1 MKSTPPKIYN
11 YSGVTGEFTG
21 ESFADPDPMDLGNW
35 LIPANACLD
44 KPSPAS
50 KGHCVRRVES
60 GWESVEDNRGAI
72 YSTET
77 GDPSML
83 EDIGPVPAGFTSK
96 APPSKNHT
104 WNGSSWRLSKELEI
118 AIQKKDAAGKR
129 ADLQLQASVRIAP
142 LQDASDLGDASDSE
156 KSDLLAWKKYRLA
169 LNRIELQEGFPSDVV
184 WPKSP
189 EEES

>member
-1 MKSTPPKIYN
+1 MKSNPPKIYN
-11 YSGVTGEFTG
+11 YSGATGEFTG
-21 ESFADPDPMDLGNW
+21 ESFADPDPMDVGNW

-44 KPSPAS
+44 KPDPAS
-50 KGHCVRRVES
+50 KGHSMRRGDL

-77 GDPSML
+77 GDLSTL
-83 EDIGPVPAGFTSK
+83 EDLGPVPAGFTSK
-96 APPSKNHT
+96 VPPSKNHM
-104 WNGSSWRLSKELEI
+104 WNGSSWRLSRDAEISILKKE
-118 AIQKKDAAGKR
+118 AIDIRSK
-129 ADLQLQASVRIAP
+129 LQANAYLRITP
-142 LQDASDLGDASDSE
+142 LQYASDLDDASDSE
-156 KSDLLAWKKYRLA
+156 KEALLAWKRYCLA